1 MSEGGVEWRIGWR
14 DLREEGIRRAEGER
28 KVGRQGR
35 RDRTIE
41 REWDGREAKRAS
53 EKIILPSI
61 EIPTS
66 R

>member
-1 MSEGGVEWRIGWR
+1 MYHANQTPLLQLALWSPYVIPKVRL
-14 DLREEGIRRAEGER
+14 LRSIFH
-28 KVGRQGR
+28 
-35 RDRTIE
+35 IE